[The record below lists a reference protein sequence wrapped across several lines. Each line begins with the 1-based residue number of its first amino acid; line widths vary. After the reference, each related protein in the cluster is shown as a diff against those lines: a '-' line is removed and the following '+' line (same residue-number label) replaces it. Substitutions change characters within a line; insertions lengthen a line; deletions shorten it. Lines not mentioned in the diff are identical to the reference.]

1 MALAKK
7 CDRCGTYY
15 DYYGPD
21 TLSGCEFNAVAEI
34 FVDKKEE
41 IVNDSRKLDLCQKC
55 RKSFKEWLNGGQ

>member
-34 FVDKKEE
+34 AVDKKEE
-41 IVNDSRKLDLCQKC
+41 IVNDSWKLDLCPKC
-55 RKSFKEWLNGGQ
+55 RKSFKEWLNGGK